1 MENLNSDNLMRQFT
15 TVADAEEFSRLTSAK
30 STRCLSNN
38 THSNTDNSQSLD
50 LQEIEELQ
58 AEVVDQERGKLRT
71 KSKARKK
78 LEHEK
83 AVQRQ

>member
-38 THSNTDNSQSLD
+38 THSNTDQSLD